1 MLDFSKDVGEKN
13 VEEKERVF
21 MVVNSML
28 LGCAAACNINRFL
41 HVVQTIERSFYE
53 YLEKD

>member
-13 VEEKERVF
+13 VEEKERFF
-21 MVVNSML
+21 MVVDSML
-28 LGCAAACNINRFL
+28 LGCAAACNINRLL